1 MKAIIKSLAA
11 AAMMSAAAFTAIP
24 MAQADDAIEK
34 AIKARRGAMQLYS
47 HYAGPLFGMAKGDIE
62 YDAALAASLA
72 ENLNTVVNL
81 SGARMW
87 PPESDNKS
95 RKGKTRAKPE
105 IWQADS
111 KVGEASQAMKDAALA
126 ISLVAGDGLDALRG
140 SIGDVGNSCKGCHD
154 DYRAKDF

>member
-1 MKAIIKSLAA
+1 MKAMLKTFAG
-11 AAMMSAAAFTAIP
+11 AAMFSAAAFTAVP
-24 MAQADDAIEK
+24 MAQADEATEK

-47 HYAGPLFGMAKGDIE
+47 HYAGPLFGMAKGDID
-62 YDAALAASLA
+62 YDGALAASLA

-87 PPESDNKS
+87 PPGSDNTAYE
-95 RKGKTRAKPE
+95 GKTRAKPE

-111 KVGEASQAMKDAALA
+111 KVGDASQALKDAALA
-126 ISLVAGDGLDALRG
+126 FSLVAGDGLDALRG
-140 SIGDVGNSCKGCHD
+140 AIGDVGEGCKGCHD